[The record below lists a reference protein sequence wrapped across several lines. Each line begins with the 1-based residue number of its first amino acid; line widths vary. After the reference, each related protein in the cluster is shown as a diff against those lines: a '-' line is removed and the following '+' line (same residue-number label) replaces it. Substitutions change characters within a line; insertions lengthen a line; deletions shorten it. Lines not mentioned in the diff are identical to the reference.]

1 MTESTKPT
9 SNESPSAP
17 VAATPQNISGRG
29 VFVVETVAAGVA
41 VRSAFLADDGRLI
54 DIPAVFP
61 DLMYAMA
68 QIDELRQ
75 LVARRF
81 AEAAQIGSQVIAQQI
96 QSNRAQAQTQGQ
108 AQAQSDTQSQSQ
120 TQSESVSRSGMTAQA
135 DAPSEST
142 PAKSKSGTISLSN
155 GAAKSSSKETKAT
168 SA

>member
-1 MTESTKPT
+1 MTEPTKPT
-9 SNESPSAP
+9 SSEAPSAP
-17 VAATPQNISGRG
+17 VASTPQNISGRG

-108 AQAQSDTQSQSQ
+108 AQAQSETQSQ
-120 TQSESVSRSGMTAQA
+120 TQSQSVVRAGMTAQA
-135 DAPSEST
+135 DATSEST
-142 PAKSKSGTISLSN
+142 PAKSKGSTISLSN
-155 GAAKSSSKETKAT
+155 GAAKSSGKEAKAT